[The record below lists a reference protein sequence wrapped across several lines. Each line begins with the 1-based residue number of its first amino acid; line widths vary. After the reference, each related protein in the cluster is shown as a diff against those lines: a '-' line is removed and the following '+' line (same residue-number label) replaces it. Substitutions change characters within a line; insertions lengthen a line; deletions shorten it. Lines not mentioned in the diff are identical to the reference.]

1 MLEPNTQFMVVKLPL
16 LYNTIFKRPIFYD
29 FEMATKIRYICMK
42 FPIDRGV
49 AIMRGRHDESKVI
62 YMATIAKEEEEG
74 EVHLEVMQVR
84 DDDKSRELSPL
95 KNLKVLL

>member
-1 MLEPNTQFMVVKLPL
+1 
-16 LYNTIFKRPIFYD
+16 
-29 FEMATKIRYICMK
+29 
-42 FPIDRGV
+42 
-49 AIMRGRHDESKVI
+49 MRGRHDESKVI